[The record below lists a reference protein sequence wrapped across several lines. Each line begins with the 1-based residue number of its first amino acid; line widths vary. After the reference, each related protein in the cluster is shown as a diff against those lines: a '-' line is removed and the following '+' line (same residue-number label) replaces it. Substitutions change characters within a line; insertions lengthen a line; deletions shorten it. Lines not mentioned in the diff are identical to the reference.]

1 MKVETTHPDT
11 GETIVLDMPNLSD
24 DQIRDMAKEHATD
37 KQLQSKLDNL
47 PLSAEGKAFLAK
59 FLKFTLKVGGVVVKL
74 GKKLLEIAIF
84 IATKLNH
91 LTFWTVLG
99 AVVAFLVAMI
109 PVIGPIL
116 GGFLGPI
123 LMLGGLVKGFYEQIK
138 SSDPSIVDIID
149 KSTTSLRPLN
159 GELA

>member
-24 DQIRDMAKEHATD
+24 DQIRDMAKEHTTD

-47 PLSAEGKAFLAK
+47 ALSAEGKASIAK
-59 FLKFTLKVGGVVVKL
+59 FLKFTLKVGGVVIKL

-84 IATKLNH
+84 VATKLKH
-91 LTFWTVLG
+91 LTFWAVLG
-99 AVVAFLVAMI
+99 AVLAFLVPMI
-109 PVIGPIL
+109 PVIGPTL
-116 GGFLGPI
+116 GAFLAPI
-123 LMLGGLVKGFYEQIK
+123 IMLGGLLKGFYEQIK
-138 SSDPSIVDIID
+138 SIDPSIVDIID
-149 KSTTSLRPLN
+149 NSTTSLRPLN

>member
-11 GETIVLDMPNLSD
+11 GETIVLDVPNLTD
-24 DQIRDMAKEHATD
+24 EQIRDMAREYSTD

-47 PLSAEGKAFLAK
+47 PLSAEGKVFLAK
-59 FLKFTLKVGGVVVKL
+59 FLKFTLKVGRVAIKL
-74 GKKLLEIAIF
+74 GKKLIEIAIF
-84 IATKLNH
+84 VVTKLNH

-99 AVVAFLVAMI
+99 AVIAFMVSMI
-109 PVIGPIL
+109 PLIGVSL

-123 LMLGGLVKGFYEQIK
+123 IMLGGLVKGFYEQIK

-149 KSTTSLRPLN
+149 NSTVSFRPLN
-159 GELA
+159 RGFA